1 MLLRSRV
8 FSLLLVAVAGGCAAA
23 IAAGAAL
30 APPTLKA
37 SPRVVAFG
45 SNLLL
50 TGTVPS
56 ARKGERVHLLS
67 QPCGFTAPA
76 ETQQAKTTAKGAF
89 RFKFQPAI
97 STIFRVT
104 WVNVTSRQV
113 RVVVRPL
120 VQLKPV
126 AARQYSVDVSA
137 GAGSFFKNKK
147 IVLQRAVG
155 KRWVTVAVARLK
167 QKSSN
172 TAIIAVSSATITARV
187 RSGSRLRAFLS
198 APAAAPC
205 YGASASA
212 AVRG

>member
-23 IAAGAAL
+23 IAAGAAT

-37 SPRVVAFG
+37 APRVVAFG
-45 SNLLL
+45 NNLLL
-50 TGTVPS
+50 TGTARS
-56 ARKGERVHLLS
+56 AHKGEMVHLLS
-67 QPCGFTAPA
+67 QPCGFTASA

-97 STIFRVT
+97 STTFRVR
-104 WVNVTSRQV
+104 WVNATSRGV

-120 VQLKPV
+120 VQLKRV
-126 AARQYSVDVSA
+126 AARRYSVDVSA

-155 KRWVTVAVARLK
+155 KKWVTVAVARLK

-187 RSGSRLRAFLS
+187 RSGARVRAFLS

-205 YGASASA
+205 YGASGSA
-212 AVRG
+212 AIRG